1 VTTEGDTKTVH
12 LQAGAFTYIADNP
25 RDRHLECW
33 LVMLAA
39 LITKFVIWCTMVSI
53 WSLPAPQTVSMVKFA
68 KFAPAEAMGTQHL
81 YALLIYH
88 PTLATFV
95 LQCKQQHFGT
105 GAAYVAY
112 HYA

>member
-1 VTTEGDTKTVH
+1 
-12 LQAGAFTYIADNP
+12 
-25 RDRHLECW
+25 
-33 LVMLAA
+33 
-39 LITKFVIWCTMVSI
+39 
-53 WSLPAPQTVSMVKFA
+53 MVKFA